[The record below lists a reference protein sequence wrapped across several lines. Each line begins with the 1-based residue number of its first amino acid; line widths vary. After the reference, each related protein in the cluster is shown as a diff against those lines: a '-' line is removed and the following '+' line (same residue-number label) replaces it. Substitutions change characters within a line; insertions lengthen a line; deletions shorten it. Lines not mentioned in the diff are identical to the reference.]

1 MELTDQE
8 KLLHQIVTK
17 AWEDNSFKQELIES
31 PIEAIEKLTGSKVR
45 IPEGKTLVVKD
56 QTDASTIYINIPEK
70 QNLDDV
76 ELNEEQLE
84 AVAGGLGFPPI
95 IFPGP
100 PIFIDPIPLP
110 YPIVDV
116 KAPDQPL

>member
-8 KLLHQIVTK
+8 KVLQEVITK
-17 AWEDNSFKQELIES
+17 AWEDSSFKQELINS
-31 PIEAIEKLTGSKVR
+31 PEAAIEKLTGKKVR
-45 IPEGKTLVVKD
+45 IPKGKTLVVRD
-56 QTDASTIYINIPEK
+56 QTDESTIYVNIPE
-70 QNLDDV
+70 QQSFDDV

-84 AVAGGLGFPPI
+84 AVAGGIKFPPI

-110 YPIVDV
+110 YPVIDI